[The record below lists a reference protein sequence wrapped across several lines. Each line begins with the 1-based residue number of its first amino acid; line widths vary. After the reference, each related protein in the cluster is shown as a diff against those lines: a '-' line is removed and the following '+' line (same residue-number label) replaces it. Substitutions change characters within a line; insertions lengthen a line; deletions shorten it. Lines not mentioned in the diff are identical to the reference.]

1 MDTALLKRD
10 VISQLWSEYIKTA
23 EYKSGATKAIPSHFK
38 IVELREKEGLKII
51 YSNFVKSL
59 RSKGIIAVQ
68 YKERTISEWLIEWKE
83 MHSTLFK
90 YVLKKRGSWRKI
102 DIRFGDPGDEDLHR
116 IPKHQYVPIE
126 MNKFAEE
133 LKYLINLDY
142 SSNLEKIK
150 VLAKIHYQFV
160 RIHPFPDGNGRIAR
174 AITDQI
180 AVFFGLPVA
189 MVGYPRHEISKR
201 VQYHKAIRACIDDP
215 EYNELATWINSY
227 IELQLDR
234 LA

>member
-23 EYKSGATKAIPSHFK
+23 EYKSGATMAIPSHFK

-68 YKERTISEWLIEWKE
+68 YKERTISEWLTEWKK

-150 VLAKIHYQFV
+150 ILAKIHYQFV
-160 RIHPFPDGNGRIAR
+160 RIHPFPYWNCRIA
-174 AITDQI
+174 IEINDQI
-180 AVFFGLPVA
+180 AVFGLPVA
-189 MVGYPRHEISKR
+189 MVRYPRHRNKQT

-215 EYNELATWINSY
+215 ECNELATWINSY